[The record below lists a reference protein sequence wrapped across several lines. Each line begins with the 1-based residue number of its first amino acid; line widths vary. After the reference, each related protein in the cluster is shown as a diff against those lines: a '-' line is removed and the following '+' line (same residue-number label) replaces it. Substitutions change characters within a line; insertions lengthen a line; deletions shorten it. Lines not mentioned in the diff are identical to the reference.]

1 MALIVEDG
9 TGLATAESYVSV
21 VDYKAYHVDRGN
33 ATEGS
38 DLDIERRL
46 RLATEY
52 IDIRWGPG
60 VQGDVLTEDQALVF
74 PTNYFTDPL
83 PLPLV
88 RACFEY
94 AFYAVSKSLFID
106 KDMVTDGVGVIQ
118 SKRRVGPIE
127 TSTLYSGSGLG
138 APGRKYPKVSKADA
152 LMKMLSSVGIA
163 GVIR

>member
-1 MALIVEDG
+1 MTLIVEDG

-21 VDYKAYHVDRGN
+21 ADYKAYHVARGN
-33 ATEGS
+33 GVEGS
-38 DLDIERRL
+38 DLNIERRL

-60 VQGDVLTEDQALVF
+60 VQGTPLDADQALIF

-83 PLPLV
+83 PLPLL

-94 AFYAVSKSLFID
+94 AFYAVDNVLFID
-106 KDMVTDGVGVIQ
+106 KNNVTDGVGVVQ

-127 TSTLYSGSGLG
+127 TSTRYSGSGLG
-138 APGRKYPKVSKADA
+138 APGKKYPKVPKADA
-152 LMKMLSSVGIA
+152 LMKMLSSVGSGGA
-163 GVIR
+163 IR